1 LILVAQKSSFL
12 RTLLS
17 SIKRS
22 NRTKVSTRILNI
34 LTNVFQSD
42 EIPSTTLPR
51 SESRSLFLKL
61 VRTCQVVAIEAQ
73 DFTSQRCSLRGICDI
88 SRRPCPRGA
97 CSPVFKNKPVS
108 AAGISMAVGH
118 AAAFTLA
125 SGLLPCLQNEYF
137 GDCHFF
143 YDNYDS
149 NTRDKAISRLL
160 TP

>member
-97 CSPVFKNKPVS
+97 CSPVFKNKPDTRRHSHWPPVFS
-108 AAGISMAVGH
+108 HACRMSISG
-118 AAAFTLA
+118 T
-125 SGLLPCLQNEYF
+125 
-137 GDCHFF
+137 
-143 YDNYDS
+143 
-149 NTRDKAISRLL
+149 AISSMIIM
-160 TP
+160 TVIHVIKQYPGY